1 MSERALIVRHAL
13 TVLVVQWAVMA
24 FGLADTVVAGRHS
37 ATALAALSV
46 GSAIFISVFIALTC
60 VLQALLPLWAE

>member
-24 FGLADTVVAGRHS
+24 FGPCRRTRW
-37 ATALAALSV
+37 T
-46 GSAIFISVFIALTC
+46 
-60 VLQALLPLWAE
+60 P

>member
-1 MSERALIVRHAL
+1 
-13 TVLVVQWAVMA
+13 MA